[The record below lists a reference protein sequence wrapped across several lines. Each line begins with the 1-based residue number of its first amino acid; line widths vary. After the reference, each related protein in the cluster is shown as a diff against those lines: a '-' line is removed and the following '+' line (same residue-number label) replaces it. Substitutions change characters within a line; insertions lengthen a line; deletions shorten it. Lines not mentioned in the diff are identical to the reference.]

1 MTDGVLVHLT
11 DPAAWRAALDTGAL
25 RPPSLAGQGF
35 VHLSTPEQVH
45 LPAGRLFPGRRDL
58 VLLVVD
64 PARLTDPVRWA
75 PGVPGDPPGM
85 RFPHLH
91 GPLPTSAVVAVVP
104 YRPPV
109 EPVLPR
115 PDDALG
121 RARAL
126 SLSVRT
132 RRAAEVRDV
141 PSGVAVLD
149 PRFPYSRDD
158 NRLVLSHP
166 VDAGTVAASAAAVA
180 ADAGWPHLAATL
192 AWSGADDVA
201 RELAGHGW
209 RAEELVVM
217 ARPATPPLPGRR
229 AEAVDQREV
238 HDLWER
244 SWRRDLPTAEAD
256 LDEVVAQLI
265 GREHRND
272 RVVAVTDLAV
282 REEGR
287 VVSAGQLRVD
297 GATAAFESMNTDPA
311 TRGRGYGDAVL
322 AAALDLAA
330 ERGCDLVV
338 LEADATDWPRHWYA
352 RRGFAVVGTNW
363 EVTAAPLQG
372 PAASWRAVG
381 GRGVLPQAGATTDS
395 SR

>member
-1 MTDGVLVHLT
+1 MTVLVHLVE
-11 DPAAWRAALDTGAL
+11 PGVWRAALDVGAL
-25 RPPSLAGQGF
+25 CSPSLADQGF
-35 VHLSTPEQVH
+35 VHLSSPAQVH

-64 PARLTDPVRWA
+64 PARLADPVRWE

-91 GPLPTSAVVAVVP
+91 GPLPVSAVVAVVP

-121 RARAL
+121 RALAL
-126 SLSVRT
+126 QLSVRV

-141 PSGVAVLD
+141 PGGLAVLD
-149 PRFPYSRDD
+149 PAFRYSRDD
-158 NRLVLSHP
+158 NRLVLWEP
-166 VDAGTVAASAAAVA
+166 VDADGVAGAVATVA
-180 ADAGWPHLAATL
+180 ADAGWPHRAATL
-192 AWSGADDVA
+192 TWAGAGDVA
-201 RELAGHGW
+201 RELAARGW
-209 RAEELVVM
+209 QAEELLVM
-217 ARPATPPLPGRR
+217 ARPATPPGPGHR

-244 SWRRDLPTAEAD
+244 SWRRDLAASEAD
-256 LDEVVAQLI
+256 LEEVVAQLV
-265 GREHRND
+265 GREYRND

-282 REEGR
+282 REGGR

-297 GATAAFESMNTDPA
+297 GATAAFESLHTDPVA
-311 TRGRGYGDAVL
+311 RGRGHGDAIL
-322 AAALDLAA
+322 AAALDRAA
-330 ERGCDLVV
+330 CSGCDLVV
-338 LEADATDWPRHWYA
+338 LDADAADWPRHWYA
-352 RRGFAVVGTNW
+352 RRGFVPVGSTW
-363 EVTAAPLQG
+363 EVST
-372 PAASWRAVG
+372 
-381 GRGVLPQAGATTDS
+381 QAGATTES

>member
-1 MTDGVLVHLT
+1 VDVTAGVLVHLT
-11 DPAAWRAALDTGAL
+11 DPAAWRAALDAGAL
-25 RPPSLAGQGF
+25 RPPSLAGEGF

-64 PARLTDPVRWA
+64 PARLPDPVRWA
-75 PGVPGDPPGM
+75 PGVPGDPPGA

-91 GPLPTSAVVAVVP
+91 GPLPTGAVVAVVP
-104 YRPPV
+104 YRPPA

-121 RARAL
+121 RALAL
-126 SLSVRT
+126 SLSLRT

-141 PSGVAVLD
+141 PGGVAVLD
-149 PRFPYSRDD
+149 PRFRYSRDD
-158 NRLVLSHP
+158 NRLVLGEP
-166 VDAGTVAASAAAVA
+166 VDAGTVARTAAEVA
-180 ADAGWPHLAATL
+180 ADADWPHLAATL
-192 AWSGADDVA
+192 TGPGAHEVA
-201 RELAGHGW
+201 RELAGRGW
-209 RAEELVVM
+209 RAEELLVM
-217 ARPATPPLPGRR
+217 ARPATPAPPGRR
-229 AEAVDQREV
+229 AEPVDQQEV

-244 SWRRDLPTAEAD
+244 SWRRDLPPSEAR
-256 LDEVVAQLI
+256 LDELVAQLI

-282 REEGR
+282 REAGR

-311 TRGRGYGDAVL
+311 ARGRGHGDAVL
-322 AAALDLAA
+322 AAALDRAA
-330 ERGCDLVV
+330 DRGCDLVV

-352 RRGFAVVGTNW
+352 RRGFVPVGSVW
-363 EVTAAPLQG
+363 EVSVP
-372 PAASWRAVG
+372 RA
-381 GRGVLPQAGATTDS
+381 QAGATTDS

>member
-1 MTDGVLVHLT
+1 VTAGVLVHLT
-11 DPAAWRAALDTGAL
+11 EPADWRAALDAGAL
-25 RPPSLAGQGF
+25 RPPSLAGEGF
-35 VHLSTPEQVH
+35 VHLSTPDQVH
-45 LPAGRLFPGRRDL
+45 LPAERLFPGRRDL

-64 PARLTDPVRWA
+64 PARLPDPVRWA
-75 PGVPGDPPGM
+75 PGVPEDPPDA
-85 RFPHLH
+85 RFPHLL

-104 YRPPV
+104 YRPPA

-121 RARAL
+121 RALAL
-126 SLSVRT
+126 SLSLRT

-141 PSGVAVLD
+141 PGGIAVLD

-158 NRLVLSHP
+158 NRLVLP
-166 VDAGTVAASAAAVA
+166 DPMDAGTVARTAAEVA
-180 ADAGWPHLAATL
+180 ADADWPHLAATL
-192 AWSGADDVA
+192 TGPGADEVA
-201 RELAGHGW
+201 RELADRGW
-209 RAEELVVM
+209 RADELLVM
-217 ARPATPPLPGRR
+217 ARPATPAPPGRR
-229 AEAVDQREV
+229 ADEVDQREV

-244 SWRRDLPTAEAD
+244 SWRRDLPPSEAR
-256 LDEVVAQLI
+256 LDELVAQLV

-297 GATAAFESMNTDPA
+297 GATAAFESMTTDPA
-311 TRGRGYGDAVL
+311 ARGRGHGDAVL
-322 AAALDLAA
+322 AAALDRAA

-352 RRGFAVVGTNW
+352 RRGFVPVGSVR
-363 EVTAAPLQG
+363 EVSAP
-372 PAASWRAVG
+372 RA
-381 GRGVLPQAGATTDS
+381 QAGATTDS

>member
-1 MTDGVLVHLT
+1 VTDGVLVHLT
-11 DPAAWRAALDTGAL
+11 EPAAWRAALDTGAL

-91 GPLPTSAVVAVVP
+91 GPLPTGAVVAVVP
-104 YRPPV
+104 YRPPA

-115 PDDALG
+115 PDDAFG

-141 PSGVAVLD
+141 PGGVAVLD

-158 NRLVLSHP
+158 NRLVLEQP
-166 VDAGTVAASAAAVA
+166 VDAGAVADSTAAVA

-192 AWSGADDVA
+192 TWPGADDVA
-201 RELAGHGW
+201 RELAGRGW
-209 RAEELVVM
+209 RAEELLVM
-217 ARPATPPLPGRR
+217 ARPATPPPSGRR
-229 AEAVDQREV
+229 AEAVDQREL

-244 SWRRDLPTAEAD
+244 SWRRDLPASEAD
-256 LDEVVAQLI
+256 LDEVVAQLV

-287 VVSAGQLRVD
+287 MVAAAQLRVD
-297 GATAAFESMNTDPA
+297 GATAAVESVLTDPA
-311 TRGRGYGDAVL
+311 ARGRGHGDAVL
-322 AAALDLAA
+322 AAALDRAA
-330 ERGCDLVV
+330 AGCDLVV

-352 RRGFAVVGTNW
+352 RRGFVPVGSTW
-363 EVTAAPLQG
+363 EVS
-372 PAASWRAVG
+372 ASR
-381 GRGVLPQAGATTDS
+381 R
-395 SR
+395 

>member
-1 MTDGVLVHLT
+1 M
-11 DPAAWRAALDTGAL
+11 
-25 RPPSLAGQGF
+25 
-35 VHLSTPEQVH
+35 H

-64 PARLTDPVRWA
+64 AARLADPVRWA

-91 GPLPTSAVVAVVP
+91 GPLPVSAVVAVVP
-104 YRPPV
+104 YRPPSG
-109 EPVLPR
+109 PVLPR

-121 RARAL
+121 RALAL
-126 SLSVRT
+126 QLSVRV

-141 PSGVAVLD
+141 PGGLAVLD

-158 NRLVLSHP
+158 NRLVITEL
-166 VDAGTVAASAAAVA
+166 VDAGSVAATAATVA
-180 ADAGWPHLAATL
+180 ADADWPHLAATMTFN
-192 AWSGADDVA
+192 GADEVA
-201 RELAGHGW
+201 RELAGRGW
-209 RAEELVVM
+209 QVDEVLVM
-217 ARPATPPLPGRR
+217 TRPATPPPPGPR

-244 SWRRDLPTAEAD
+244 SWRRDLPASEAD

-287 VVSAGQLRVD
+287 VISAGQLRVD
-297 GATAAFESMNTDPA
+297 GATAAVESLTTDPA
-311 TRGRGYGDAVL
+311 ARGRGHGDAVL
-322 AAALDLAA
+322 AAALDHAA
-330 ERGCDLVV
+330 DAGCDLVV
-338 LEADATDWPRHWYA
+338 LEADAADWPRHWYT
-352 RRGFAVVGTNW
+352 RRGFVPVGSIR
-363 EVTAAPLQG
+363 EVSA
-372 PAASWRAVG
+372 
-381 GRGVLPQAGATTDS
+381 QAGATTES

>member
-1 MTDGVLVHLT
+1 LSLLVHLVE
-11 DPAAWRAALDTGAL
+11 PAAWRAALDDGAL

-64 PARLTDPVRWA
+64 PARLTAPVRWA

-104 YRPPV
+104 FRPPA

-121 RARAL
+121 RAL
-126 SLSVRT
+126 GLVLSVRS

-141 PSGVAVLD
+141 PGGVAALD

-158 NRLVLSHP
+158 NRLLLTEP
-166 VDAGTVAASAAAVA
+166 VDADGVAATAAAVA
-180 ADAGWPHLAATL
+180 ADAGWPHLAASLT
-192 AWSGADDVA
+192 WSGADGVA
-201 RELAGHGW
+201 RELAGRGW
-209 RAEELVVM
+209 QAEELLVM
-217 ARPATPPLPGRR
+217 VRPAAPPPAGRR

-244 SWRRDLPTAEAD
+244 SWRRDLPPSGAD
-256 LDEVVAQLI
+256 LDEVVAQLV

-297 GATAAFESMNTDPA
+297 GATAAFESLATDPA
-311 TRGRGYGDAVL
+311 ARGRGHGDAVL
-322 AAALDLAA
+322 AAALDRAA
-330 ERGCDLVV
+330 AAGCDLVV
-338 LEADATDWPRHWYA
+338 LEADAADWPRHWYA
-352 RRGFAVVGTNW
+352 RRGFVPVGSTW
-363 EVTAAPLQG
+363 EVS
-372 PAASWRAVG
+372 ASR
-381 GRGVLPQAGATTDS
+381 S
-395 SR
+395 